1 MTMNLLRVAL
11 VSVLFVVIG
20 YVQTFAQDPHF
31 SQYQASPFTLNP
43 AQTGVFSGNYRATA
57 IFRSQWNSVLADN
70 PQDKKGVPMYRTT
83 SASFDIRTHRGF
95 TDQDAFGVGL
105 MFLNDVAGAAKFS
118 SNTLNASFSY
128 IKALNDRENHFISGG
143 IQAGVTQRSIDYTNL
158 RFGSQFD
165 GEDYNPAIS
174 SGENLGTGDQ
184 FLFADV
190 SAGAFWY
197 YVKDERTNFYAG
209 LSTYHVNR
217 PDQSFYGTEEDV
229 RLFPRIN
236 FHGGMKVG
244 VGNQTDLLPKL
255 LFMKQGPAYETNIG
269 SYLKFF
275 FQQRSPLGNAF
286 YVGPFYRI
294 VSGNPDVTAPLNSES
309 LILATKVDYGNL
321 SIGLSY
327 DLNFSELTRASSA
340 RGGFEVSLVY
350 IGDFPKRKANVK
362 FCPRF

>member
-1 MTMNLLRVAL
+1 MNVIKGIA
-11 VSVLFVVIG
+11 VSVLLITVCHGHSI
-20 YVQTFAQDPHF
+20 AQDPHF
-31 SQYQASPFTLNP
+31 SQYQNSPFTLNP
-43 AQTGVFSGNYRATA
+43 AQAGVFSGNYRATA

-70 PQDKKGVPMYRTT
+70 ALDKQGVPMYRTV
-83 SASFDIRTHRGF
+83 SGSFDIRTHKGF
-95 TDQDAFGVGL
+95 TEEDAFGIGL
-105 MFLNDVAGAAKFS
+105 MVLNDIAGAAKFS
-118 SNTLNASFSY
+118 STGVNAAFSY
-128 IKALNDRENHFISGG
+128 VKSLNDRNTHFISGG
-143 IQAGVTQRSIDYTNL
+143 VQAGVTQRSIDYTNL
-158 RFGSQFD
+158 RFGRQFD
-165 GEDYNPAIS
+165 GEEYNPAIS
-174 SGENLGTGDQ
+174 SGENLGAGDQ
-184 FLFADV
+184 FLFADI

-197 YVKDERTNFYAG
+197 YVADERTNFFAG
-209 LSTYHVNR
+209 ISAFHVNR

-244 VGNQTDLLPKL
+244 VGNQTDLVPRL
-255 LFMKQGPAYETNIG
+255 LFMKQGPAYETNVG

-309 LILATKVDYGNL
+309 LILATKVDYGNI

-340 RGGFEVSLVY
+340 RGGFEVSIVY